1 MLKKSSR
8 QIPRHARL
16 AGRLKALDRVKAAAV
31 GLVLAAAGSGCATLP
46 PPAATIDQPKAS
58 RAEQVFRYQSRVA
71 DALLDRYPLLSIFGD
86 ADPALLDA
94 EAHMTESCS
103 ALTRAVLAEVE
114 GERPSL
120 GLRFRVF
127 TSLDDCE
134 RAARRIERLLDV
146 QSADGGHGTHSI

>member
-8 QIPRHARL
+8 QLPRDARL
-16 AGRLKALDRVKAAAV
+16 ADQRGFVAPVKSAALALALAV
-31 GLVLAAAGSGCATLP
+31 AGGGCATLP
-46 PPAATIDQPKAS
+46 PPATTMGEAKAS

-71 DALLDRYPLLSIFGD
+71 DALLDRYPLLSIFDD

-94 EAHMTESCS
+94 EAHMTRSCS

-134 RAARRIERLLDV
+134 RAARRIERLLEI